1 METYIRAIKKQYIAR
16 LKKEINREQKIYK
29 QWLLMKIKSYNKFND
44 GKKYISSRNQMQ
56 RVF

>member
-44 GKKYISSRNQMQ
+44 EKKYISSRNQMQ